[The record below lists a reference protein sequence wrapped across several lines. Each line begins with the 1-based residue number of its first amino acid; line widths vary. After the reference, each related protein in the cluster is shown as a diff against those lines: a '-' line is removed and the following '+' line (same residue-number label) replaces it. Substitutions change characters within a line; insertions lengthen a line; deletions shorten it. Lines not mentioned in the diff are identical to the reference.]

1 MTSSASTTATY
12 GPLVKRFAGIAR
24 SFSIAAALAF
34 GTPGAVFAGAIELP
48 AALGESV
55 RSYLRA
61 EYPGA
66 VAIEITSARLPLR
79 FEDHAAA
86 RVRVESPR
94 VLRKTGPIP
103 FRLID
108 PGPDGDRSIGTLWI
122 EAEVLQ
128 KALVAKT
135 ALKRETKLKEAL
147 LVTARVNVRK
157 VNGALLHTW
166 PAGRDIRLK
175 RALREGQP
183 VLASWIEA
191 VPDVLRGETIHVFGQ
206 NHGLEI
212 ALAGTAMEEGFI
224 GDIITVKNETSG
236 KRIEVE
242 VTGRRRGEILQGD
255 NG

>member
-1 MTSSASTTATY
+1 MTLSARTTTSSEVRGNSYAAVA
-12 GPLVKRFAGIAR
+12 LVL
-24 SFSIAAALAF
+24 ALAVVLTIPALCF
-34 GTPGAVFAGAIELP
+34 AEPVALPPRLDTAVNA
-48 AALGESV
+48 
-55 RSYLRA
+55 YLRA
-61 EYPGA
+61 EYPDA
-66 VAIEITSARLPLR
+66 VAIEITSARLPGS
-79 FEDHAAA
+79 FEEYPAS
-86 RVRVESPR
+86 RMRVELPR
-94 VLRKTGPIP
+94 VLRKTGPIA

-108 PGPDGDRSIGTLWI
+108 AGPDGDRSIGTLWV
-122 EAEVLQ
+122 EAAVLE

-157 VNGALLHTW
+157 VNGALMHTW

-183 VLASWIEA
+183 VLSSWVEA
-191 VPDVLRGETIHVFGQ
+191 VPDVQRGETIHVFGQ
-206 NHGLEI
+206 DHGLEV

-224 GDIITVKNETSG
+224 GDIITVRNETSG

>member
-1 MTSSASTTATY
+1 MTSSAKTTGSSETRGNSYAAVA
-12 GPLVKRFAGIAR
+12 LVL
-24 SFSIAAALAF
+24 ALAVVLAI
-34 GTPGAVFAGAIELP
+34 PALCFAGAVELP
-48 AALGESV
+48 ARLGGAV
-55 RSYLRA
+55 HAYLRA
-61 EYPGA
+61 EYPDA
-66 VAIEITSARLPLR
+66 VAIEITSARLPGD
-79 FEDHAAA
+79 FEEYPASRM
-86 RVRVESPR
+86 RVDSPR
-94 VLRKTGPIP
+94 MLRKTGPIP

-108 PGPDGDRSIGTLWI
+108 VGPDGDRSIGTLWV
-122 EAEVLQ
+122 EAEVLE

-147 LVTARVNVRK
+147 LLTARVNVRK
-157 VNGALLHTW
+157 VNGALMHTW

-183 VLASWIEA
+183 VFTSWVEA
-191 VPDVLRGETIHVFGQ
+191 VPDVQRGETIHVFGRE
-206 NHGLEI
+206 NGLEI

-224 GDIITVKNETSG
+224 GDIITVRNETSG